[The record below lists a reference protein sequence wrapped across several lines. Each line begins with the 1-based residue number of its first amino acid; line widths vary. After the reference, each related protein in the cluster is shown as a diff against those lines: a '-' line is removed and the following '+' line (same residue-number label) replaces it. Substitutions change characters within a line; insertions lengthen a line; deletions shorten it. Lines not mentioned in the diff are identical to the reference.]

1 MAETLN
7 PRAGIGMTSA
17 RTRGRMVER
26 LREQGIR
33 DEIVLSAM
41 GTVPRHL
48 FVDQALESR
57 AYEDTAL
64 PIGFGQTISNPYI
77 VARMAE
83 LARHGE
89 NGAGHALG
97 RVLEIG
103 LGCGYQAAVLAELGN
118 VEVYTI
124 EIVPELAESAA
135 QRLKELGYSDVHIRQ
150 GDGYYGWAEAAPFDA
165 IIVTAAPDHLPA
177 PLVAQL
183 AEDGRIV
190 IPIGP
195 PGGFQSLWRFVHEDG
210 ELVAYNMGGVAF
222 VPFTGAGIEQ
232 GEQTPVP

>member
-1 MAETLN
+1 MAESLN
-7 PRAGIGMTSA
+7 LRAGIGMTSA

-26 LREQGIR
+26 LREQGIK
-33 DEIVLSAM
+33 DEIVLAAM

-89 NGAGHALG
+89 ASQGRELG

-103 LGCGYQAAVLAELGN
+103 LGCGYQAAVLGKLAR
-118 VEVYTI
+118 EVVSLERI
-124 EIVPELAESAA
+124 AALVGKPASACA
-135 QRLKELGYSDVHIRQ
+135 NCGSTTSS
-150 GDGYYGWAEAAPFDA
+150 PS
-165 IIVTAAPDHLPA
+165 TATAWR
-177 PLVAQL
+177 
-183 AEDGRIV
+183 GRRILRR
-190 IPIGP
+190 
-195 PGGFQSLWRFVHEDG
+195 S
-210 ELVAYNMGGVAF
+210 
-222 VPFTGAGIEQ
+222 
-232 GEQTPVP
+232 TPS

>member
-26 LREQGIR
+26 LREQGIK
-33 DEIVLSAM
+33 DETVLAAM
-41 GTVPRHL
+41 GAVPRHL

-89 NGAGHALG
+89 AGQGRPLG

-103 LGCGYQAAVLAELGN
+103 LGCGYQASVLAQLAREVISIDRIAQLVGKTRVRLRELRIHN
-118 VEVYTI
+118 VK
-124 EIVPELAESAA
+124 P
-135 QRLKELGYSDVHIRQ
+135 KH
-150 GDGYYGWAEAAPFDA
+150 GDGMHGAKDFAPFDA
-165 IIVTAAPDHLPA
+165 IVIAAAFGEVPQEL
-177 PLVAQL
+177 LLQL
-183 AEDGRIV
+183 ADGGRLV
-190 IPIGP
+190 MPLGS
-195 PGGFQSLWRFVHEDG
+195 GSQTLCVVEREGDTYNERRLEGVKFVP
-210 ELVAYNMGGVAF
+210 LLPGVA
-222 VPFTGAGIEQ
+222 
-232 GEQTPVP
+232 

>member
-7 PRAGIGMTSA
+7 SRAGIGMTSA

-33 DEIVLSAM
+33 DEAVLAAM
-41 GTVPRHL
+41 GSVPRHL

-89 NGAGHALG
+89 DGRGRALG
-97 RVLEIG
+97 RVLEVG
-103 LGCGYQAAVLAELGN
+103 LGCGYQAAVLGKLAREVVSMERIAQLVGKTRVRLRELRINN
-118 VEVYTI
+118 VK
-124 EIVPELAESAA
+124 P
-135 QRLKELGYSDVHIRQ
+135 KH
-150 GDGYYGWAEAAPFDA
+150 GDGISGAKDFAPFDA
-165 IIVTAAPDHLPA
+165 IVIAAAFAEA
-177 PLVAQL
+177 PHELLAQL
-183 AEDGRIV
+183 VDGGRLV
-190 IPIGP
+190 MPLGHATQTLCVMERE
-195 PGGFQSLWRFVHEDG
+195 GDVYTERLLEGVKFVP
-210 ELVAYNMGGVAF
+210 LLPGVA
-222 VPFTGAGIEQ
+222 
-232 GEQTPVP
+232 

>member
-1 MAETLN
+1 MVEAMNSRT
-7 PRAGIGMTSA
+7 GIGMTSA

-33 DEIVLSAM
+33 DEVVLAAM
-41 GTVPRHL
+41 GEVPRHL

-89 NGAGHALG
+89 AGQGRALG

-103 LGCGYQAAVLAELGN
+103 LGCGYQAAVLAKLAREVVSLDRIAQLVGKTRVRLRELRINN
-118 VEVYTI
+118 VR
-124 EIVPELAESAA
+124 P
-135 QRLKELGYSDVHIRQ
+135 KH
-150 GDGYYGWAEAAPFDA
+150 GDGMHGAKDFAPFDA
-165 IIVTAAPDHLPA
+165 IVIAAAFGEVPQEL
-177 PLVAQL
+177 LAQL
-183 AEDGRIV
+183 ADGARLVMPLGHAAQTLCV
-190 IPIGP
+190 IERNDEQ
-195 PGGFQSLWRFVHEDG
+195 FTERHLEAVKFVP
-210 ELVAYNMGGVAF
+210 LLPGVA
-222 VPFTGAGIEQ
+222 
-232 GEQTPVP
+232 

>member
-1 MAETLN
+1 MAETLSS
-7 PRAGIGMTSA
+7 RAGIGMTSA

-26 LREQGIR
+26 LREQGIK
-33 DEIVLSAM
+33 DETVLGAM
-41 GTVPRHL
+41 GAVPRHL

-103 LGCGYQAAVLAELGN
+103 LGCGYQAAVLAKLAREVVSMERIAALVGKTRARLRELRVNN
-118 VEVYTI
+118 VK
-124 EIVPELAESAA
+124 P
-135 QRLKELGYSDVHIRQ
+135 KH
-150 GDGYYGWAEAAPFDA
+150 GDGMHGAKDYAPFDA
-165 IIVTAAPDHLPA
+165 IVIAAAFAEVPQELLPQLVEGGRLVM
-177 PLVAQL
+177 PLGNATQTLCVVERQGESYTERRL
-183 AEDGRIV
+183 EGV
-190 IPIGP
+190 K
-195 PGGFQSLWRFVHEDG
+195 FVP
-210 ELVAYNMGGVAF
+210 LLPGVA
-222 VPFTGAGIEQ
+222 
-232 GEQTPVP
+232 

>member
-33 DEIVLSAM
+33 DETVLAAM

-89 NGAGHALG
+89 AGQGHALN
-97 RVLEIG
+97 RVLEVG
-103 LGCGYQAAVLAELGN
+103 LGCGYQAAVLAKIAREVVSLDRIAQLVGKTRVRLRELRINN
-118 VEVYTI
+118 VK
-124 EIVPELAESAA
+124 P
-135 QRLKELGYSDVHIRQ
+135 KH
-150 GDGYYGWAEAAPFDA
+150 GDGLHGAKDFGPFDA
-165 IIVTAAPDHLPA
+165 IVIAAAFPEVPQEL
-177 PLVAQL
+177 LEQL
-183 AEDGRIV
+183 ADGGRLVMPKGGSAQTLCVIERQGETCAERLLEDV
-190 IPIGP
+190 K
-195 PGGFQSLWRFVHEDG
+195 FVP
-210 ELVAYNMGGVAF
+210 LLPGVA
-222 VPFTGAGIEQ
+222 
-232 GEQTPVP
+232 

>member
-1 MAETLN
+1 MAETVN

-33 DEIVLSAM
+33 DEIVLAAM
-41 GTVPRHL
+41 GAVPRHL

-89 NGAGHALG
+89 DGHGRPLG

-103 LGCGYQAAVLAELGN
+103 LGCGYQAAVLARLAREVVSIERIAALVGKTRARLRELRINN
-118 VEVYTI
+118 VR
-124 EIVPELAESAA
+124 P
-135 QRLKELGYSDVHIRQ
+135 KH
-150 GDGYYGWAEAAPFDA
+150 GDGMHGAKDFAPYDA
-165 IIVTAAPDHLPA
+165 IVVAAGFAEVPQDL
-177 PLVAQL
+177 LSQL
-183 AEDGRIV
+183 ADGGR
-190 IPIGP
+190 
-195 PGGFQSLWRFVHEDG
+195 
-210 ELVAYNMGGVAF
+210 LVMPLGHATQTLCV
-222 VPFTGAGIEQ
+222 VERQ
-232 GEQTPVP
+232 GEQFGERLLEGVKFVPLLPGTA

>member
-33 DEIVLSAM
+33 DEIVLAAM
-41 GTVPRHL
+41 GAVPRHL

-64 PIGFGQTISNPYI
+64 PIGFGQTISQPYI

-89 NGAGHALG
+89 QGQGRMLG

-103 LGCGYQAAVLAELGN
+103 LGCGYQAAVLSKLAREVVSMERIAALVGKTRVRLRELRINN
-118 VEVYTI
+118 VK
-124 EIVPELAESAA
+124 P
-135 QRLKELGYSDVHIRQ
+135 KH
-150 GDGYYGWAEAAPFDA
+150 GDGLHGARDFAPFDA
-165 IIVTAAPDHLPA
+165 IVIAAAFAEPPA
-177 PLVAQL
+177 ELLAQL
-183 AEDGRIV
+183 AEGGRLV
-190 IPIGP
+190 MPRGSASQTLCVVERE
-195 PGGFQSLWRFVHEDG
+195 GEACSERLLEDVKFVP
-210 ELVAYNMGGVAF
+210 LLPGVA
-222 VPFTGAGIEQ
+222 
-232 GEQTPVP
+232 

>member
-1 MAETLN
+1 MAETLT

-26 LREQGIR
+26 LREQGIK
-33 DEIVLSAM
+33 DEMVLSAM
-41 GTVPRHL
+41 GSVPRHL

-89 NGAGHALG
+89 NGHGRALG

-103 LGCGYQAAVLAELGN
+103 LGCGYQAAVLGKLAREVVSLERIAALVGRTRVRLRELRVNN
-118 VEVYTI
+118 VK
-124 EIVPELAESAA
+124 P
-135 QRLKELGYSDVHIRQ
+135 KH
-150 GDGYYGWAEAAPFDA
+150 GDGMHGARDFAPFDA
-165 IIVTAAPDHLPA
+165 IVIAAAFAEVPQAL
-177 PLVAQL
+177 LAQL
-183 AEDGRIV
+183 ADGGRLV
-190 IPIGP
+190 MPLGHATQTLCVMERQ
-195 PGGFQSLWRFVHEDG
+195 GDAYTEHLLEGVKFVP
-210 ELVAYNMGGVAF
+210 LLPGVA
-222 VPFTGAGIEQ
+222 
-232 GEQTPVP
+232 

>member
-26 LREQGIR
+26 LREQGIK
-33 DEIVLSAM
+33 DETVLAAM
-41 GTVPRHL
+41 GSVPRHL

-89 NGAGHALG
+89 AGHGHTLN

-103 LGCGYQAAVLAELGN
+103 LGCGYQAAVLGKLAREVVSMERIAALVGKTRVRLRELRINN
-118 VEVYTI
+118 VK
-124 EIVPELAESAA
+124 P
-135 QRLKELGYSDVHIRQ
+135 KH
-150 GDGYYGWAEAAPFDA
+150 GDGLYGAKDFGPFDA
-165 IIVTAAPDHLPA
+165 IVVAAAFPEVPA
-177 PLVAQL
+177 ELTGQL
-183 AEDGRIV
+183 AEGGRLV
-190 IPIGP
+190 MPR
-195 PGGFQSLWRFVHEDG
+195 GGAQQTLCMVERQGDTLVEQLLEDVKFVP
-210 ELVAYNMGGVAF
+210 LLPGVA
-222 VPFTGAGIEQ
+222 
-232 GEQTPVP
+232 

>member
-1 MAETLN
+1 MNLN

-33 DEIVLSAM
+33 DETVLAAM

-89 NGAGHALG
+89 AGQGRPLG

-103 LGCGYQAAVLAELGN
+103 LGCGYQAAVLARLAREVISIDRIAQLVGKTRARLRELRINN
-118 VEVYTI
+118 VK
-124 EIVPELAESAA
+124 P
-135 QRLKELGYSDVHIRQ
+135 KH
-150 GDGYYGWAEAAPFDA
+150 GDGLHGARDFAPFDA
-165 IIVTAAPDHLPA
+165 IVVAAAFAEVPHD
-177 PLVAQL
+177 LVAQL
-183 AEDGRIV
+183 ADGGRLV
-190 IPIGP
+190 MPLGNANQTLCVVERE
-195 PGGFQSLWRFVHEDG
+195 GDRFVEQRL
-210 ELVAYNMGGVAF
+210 ESVKFVPLLPGVA
-222 VPFTGAGIEQ
+222 
-232 GEQTPVP
+232 

>member
-7 PRAGIGMTSA
+7 LRAGIGMTSA

-26 LREQGIR
+26 LREQGIK
-33 DEIVLSAM
+33 DEIVLAAM
-41 GTVPRHL
+41 GGVPRHL

-89 NGAGHALG
+89 NGQGHELG

-103 LGCGYQAAVLAELGN
+103 LGCGYQAAVLSKLAREVVSMERIAALVGKTRARLRELRVNN
-118 VEVYTI
+118 VK
-124 EIVPELAESAA
+124 P
-135 QRLKELGYSDVHIRQ
+135 KH
-150 GDGYYGWAEAAPFDA
+150 GDGMQGAKDFAPFDA
-165 IIVTAAPDHLPA
+165 IVIAAAFAEVPQAL
-177 PLVAQL
+177 LAQL
-183 AEDGRIV
+183 AEGGRLVMPLGHSTQTLCV
-190 IPIGP
+190 IERRDDAITEQLLEGVK
-195 PGGFQSLWRFVHEDG
+195 FVP
-210 ELVAYNMGGVAF
+210 LLPGVA
-222 VPFTGAGIEQ
+222 
-232 GEQTPVP
+232 

>member
-7 PRAGIGMTSA
+7 SRAGIGMTSA

-26 LREQGIR
+26 LREQGIK
-33 DEIVLSAM
+33 DAIVLAAM
-41 GTVPRHL
+41 GDVPRHL

-89 NGAGHALG
+89 NGNGRDLG

-103 LGCGYQAAVLAELGN
+103 LGCGYQAAVLGKLAREVVSMERIAALVGKTRPRLRQLRINN
-118 VEVYTI
+118 VK
-124 EIVPELAESAA
+124 P
-135 QRLKELGYSDVHIRQ
+135 KH
-150 GDGYYGWAEAAPFDA
+150 GDGISGAQDFAPFDA
-165 IIVTAAPDHLPA
+165 IVIAAAFGEVPQALLP
-177 PLVAQL
+177 QL
-183 AEDGRIV
+183 AEGGRLV
-190 IPIGP
+190 MPLGNATQTLCVVERQ
-195 PGGFQSLWRFVHEDG
+195 GDSYSESLLEGVKFVP
-210 ELVAYNMGGVAF
+210 LLPGVA
-222 VPFTGAGIEQ
+222 
-232 GEQTPVP
+232 

>member
-7 PRAGIGMTSA
+7 PRAGIGMTSS

-33 DEIVLSAM
+33 DETVLAAM

-89 NGAGHALG
+89 AGQGHALN
-97 RVLEIG
+97 RVLEVG
-103 LGCGYQAAVLAELGN
+103 LGCGYQAAVLAKIAREVISLDRIAQLVGKTRVRLRELRINN
-118 VEVYTI
+118 VK
-124 EIVPELAESAA
+124 P
-135 QRLKELGYSDVHIRQ
+135 KH
-150 GDGYYGWAEAAPFDA
+150 GDGLHGAKDFGPFDA
-165 IIVTAAPDHLPA
+165 IVIAAAFPEVPQEL
-177 PLVAQL
+177 LEQL
-183 AEDGRIV
+183 ADGGRLVMPKGGSAQTLCVIERQGETCAERLLEDV
-190 IPIGP
+190 K
-195 PGGFQSLWRFVHEDG
+195 FVP
-210 ELVAYNMGGVAF
+210 LLPGVA
-222 VPFTGAGIEQ
+222 
-232 GEQTPVP
+232 